1 MKKTYNH
8 KFFLWHPLN
17 LFLWH
22 PQLERPQFWR
32 LECWSHRRHI
42 WAAFGT
48 RFYFFKWKT
57 DILSLFQSC
66 KSWPQ
71 LPILLHEWRAVRI
84 FLKVFELF
92 NISCLNFVYKASFSR
107 LSGRQSST
115 LLLKWRQALRKSID
129 QNYIAFLGR
138 ILCYCISHLLIV
150 MWKSSSSYTPSHN
163 HSHKTPFLQTYRK
176 GYPSNK
182 ATTPPPPALQINML
196 LSVGCTI

>member
-1 MKKTYNH
+1 MTSSKS
-8 KFFLWHPLN
+8 
-17 LFLWH
+17 FLWH

-71 LPILLHEWRAVRI
+71 LPILPHEWRAVRI
-84 FLKVFELF
+84 FLKVFGLF

-150 MWKSSSSYTPSHN
+150 MWKSSSSYTPSHK
-163 HSHKTPFLQTYRK
+163 H
-176 GYPSNK
+176 PSSK
-182 ATTPPPPALQINML
+182 HIAKDILPTKPPLPPPLQINML